1 MSDGGGVTPGQFRA
15 LVDGILTVWAR
26 DVRAVHAGNS
36 CRLLRAGTE
45 IAALGL
51 EVHPFGTVWRIS
63 VPGGRDRVHE
73 SVVAAL
79 RTLRGIVSPERGGGR
94 VLFVSEQTT

>member
-1 MSDGGGVTPGQFRA
+1 MSDKRGVTPGQFRA
-15 LVDGILTVWAR
+15 LVDGMLAVWAC

-36 CRLLRAGTE
+36 CSLLRAGTE
-45 IAALGL
+45 IAALRL
-51 EVHPFGTVWRIS
+51 EVHPFGTVWRIA

-94 VLFVSEQTT
+94 VLFVPEQTR